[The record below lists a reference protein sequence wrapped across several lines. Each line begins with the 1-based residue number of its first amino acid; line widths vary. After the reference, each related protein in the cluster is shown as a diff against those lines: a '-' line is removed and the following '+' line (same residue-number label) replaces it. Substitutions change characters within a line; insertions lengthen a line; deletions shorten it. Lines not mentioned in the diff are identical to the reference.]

1 MCAIKKSNAQQY
13 EETRLKLLAIARFEF
28 ATRGYAD
35 AATNDIVAKAG
46 VTRGALYYHFK
57 DKQDLF
63 RVVVEDVAR
72 DIQQTIHERAEQ
84 TASPWDALMQGC
96 HAFIDCCGQA
106 DVRQILLIDAPAVL
120 GWGAWRQI
128 DARYSMGSLR
138 QGLIACQNSGDL
150 TTMPIRALTHLISG
164 ALNEAVLAIAEA
176 EDPPQ
181 VRKDMLDGLD
191 ALLTGLRS
199 P

>member
-1 MCAIKKSNAQQY
+1 MCATRKSNVQQY
-13 EETRLKLLAIARFEF
+13 EETRVKLLAIARQEF

-63 RVVVEDVAR
+63 RVVVEAMAR
-72 DIQQTIHERAEQ
+72 EIQQTIDECADQ
-84 TASPWDALMQGC
+84 TASPWDALIQGC
-96 HAFIDCCGQA
+96 RAFVDSCA
-106 DVRQILLIDAPAVL
+106 HPEVRQILLLDAPAVL

-128 DARYSMGSLR
+128 DARYSMGSL
-138 QGLIACQNSGDL
+138 QEGLMACKEAGVLRDAPIA
-150 TTMPIRALTHLISG
+150 ALTHLVSG

-176 EDPPQ
+176 ENPQQ
-181 VRKDMLDGLD
+181 VRQDMLQGMD
-191 ALLTGLRS
+191 ALLMGLRS